1 VAGGLEPSH
10 GPFPLP
16 RGLMGVFRTVVQVS
30 VLSVLYAREYVPL
43 RSPIAF
49 ELIRDDDSWDVGQP
63 LEELAEERL
72 GRVLVAPPLHQD
84 VEDVALLIHGA
95 PEVVA
100 FTVDSQHHF
109 IEVIVTTHNTLVLVF
124 HTQIW

>member
-1 VAGGLEPSH
+1 
-10 GPFPLP
+10 
-16 RGLMGVFRTVVQVS
+16 MGVFRTVVQVS

-49 ELIRDDDSWDVGQP
+49 ELIRDNDSWDVGQP

-109 IEVIVTTHNTLVLVF
+109 IEVIVTTHR
-124 HTQIW
+124 